1 MSMLTELA
9 VSILNT
15 FNNEMFI
22 VDNFLKKGEVFRS
35 VGGQHVMGA
44 KFIFWCPGRFIYI
57 DTTS

>member
-1 MSMLTELA
+1 MLTELA
-9 VSILNT
+9 VSILNA

-22 VDNFLKKGEVFRS
+22 VDSFLKNYQVFRS
-35 VGGQHVMGA
+35 VGGQHVIVA